1 MKIQV
6 IQKGKKYNIT
16 LLDGDNV
23 LKEAVA
29 NDIVERDKIVWQYA
43 ETYNVIDIDV
53 KSHKMAKMSNVPS
66 IPVLSE
72 EDAHLFFDENQEFTH
87 NRIITAVEEGVKNHL
102 EVLNLFELNGTGVYI
117 TSDRI
122 NWKAGLLHALAYF
135 EEAEMYERC
144 NKIQKLLPLV

>member
-6 IQKGKKYNIT
+6 VQKGKKYNIA
-16 LLDGDNV
+16 LIDGDHI
-23 LKEAVA
+23 LKERTAHS
-29 NDIVERDKIVWQYA
+29 IVERDEILWNLA

-53 KSHKMAKMSNVPS
+53 KSHKMAKLSNVPT

-72 EDAHLFFDENQEFTH
+72 EDAQFFFEENQEFTH
-87 NRIITAVEEGVKNHL
+87 NRIIAAVEEGVKNHL
-102 EVLNLFELNGTGVYI
+102 ESINLFELNGTGVFI

-122 NWKAGLLHALAYF
+122 NWKAGLQHALNYF
-135 EEAEMYERC
+135 EEVEMYERC